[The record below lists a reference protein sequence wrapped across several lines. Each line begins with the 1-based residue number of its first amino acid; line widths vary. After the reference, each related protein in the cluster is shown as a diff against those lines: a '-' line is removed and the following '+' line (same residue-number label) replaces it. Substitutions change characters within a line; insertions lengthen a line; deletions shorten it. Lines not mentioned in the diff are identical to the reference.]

1 MARIYLTG
9 RLAIEGP
16 KGIVDE
22 GELPGV
28 QGRVALASLVMARG
42 PISRVSLAN
51 TVWGETSLPAG
62 WDKALNSIISK
73 LRAALACSGVDGR
86 AALVSGSGAFEL
98 RRLGDLEVDVEQC
111 TTAVDAA
118 EGALRHEDIPTAWAN
133 AAIGTSIAR
142 RPFLA
147 GVYSDRVVAKRE
159 AIVDLHYRALDV
171 LAGVW
176 DARGEVGQAVSA
188 AEELTRVDRLR
199 ERGYRRL
206 IELHGAAGDAAS
218 AQRVFVRCREELGAL
233 GVEPSA
239 RTMAAVQ
246 AAGGNV

>member
-73 LRAALACSGVDGR
+73 LRAQHWHVQAWMDAQPLSQALAH
-86 AALVSGSGAFEL
+86 L
-98 RRLGDLEVDVEQC
+98 
-111 TTAVDAA
+111 
-118 EGALRHEDIPTAWAN
+118 N
-133 AAIGTSIAR
+133 
-142 RPFLA
+142 
-147 GVYSDRVVAKRE
+147 
-159 AIVDLHYRALDV
+159 
-171 LAGVW
+171 
-176 DARGEVGQAVSA
+176 
-188 AEELTRVDRLR
+188 
-199 ERGYRRL
+199 
-206 IELHGAAGDAAS
+206 
-218 AQRVFVRCREELGAL
+218 
-233 GVEPSA
+233 
-239 RTMAAVQ
+239 
-246 AAGGNV
+246 